1 MDIDTTIVAVDQVQ
15 KWKTIAIVMAIITVI
30 TICGVYIQ
38 SSDNV
43 DEPIVLDNEEHG
55 VQKIATV
62 DVEPG
67 KTSIVKKNT

>member
-30 TICGVYIQ
+30 TICGVYVQ
-38 SSDNV
+38 SFDNV